1 MAQIIAFKYKQQAVV
16 PTQQWDGWVIGIGD
30 DMQSPF
36 QIVGSIASQA
46 EPELVNGFSEGILTG
61 TISYDFL
68 VDTISFPK

>member
-1 MAQIIAFKYKQQAVV
+1 M
-16 PTQQWDGWVIGIGD
+16 IGIGD